1 MTRFIHDQFAKD
13 YLEQLL
19 TPYGE
24 VQASK
29 RVAGEVRQIDVYF
42 IPNPQ
47 PSTIPNTLGLLGQFA
62 ATPSLFEPFRNA
74 ASAIEICDCLLK
86 LLEVRGDLQRQA
98 NRNNTRIIESDLP
111 KLWIFTPTASA
122 QILSGFGANPKD
134 DYLSGIHFMPEYLR
148 TAIVAIHQLP
158 SIQETLWLRIIGRG
172 NVQKQA
178 IDELE
183 ALTPD
188 NPFRKAALEL
198 LYNLQQNLQVTQ
210 NQNEEDRRLLAEVG
224 KRVRG
229 KGKRNKNLSP
239 FPASCKS
246 NFCKR
251 FRELLM
257 RLAPLYQ
264 QDREQAIQEGEQ
276 RGIQQGVQQ
285 GERLVVENLLKVR
298 FGEIDNQLQAIIEPL
313 LALPPEEFTRLL
325 LQLSREELINRFR

>member
-24 VQASK
+24 VQAPR

-42 IPNPQ
+42 IPKPQ
-47 PSTIPNTLGLLGQFA
+47 PSNIPETLGLLGQLVT
-62 ATPSLFEPFRNA
+62 TPSLLEPFRNA

-98 NRNNTRIIESDLP
+98 NRNKTRILESDLP
-111 KLWIFTPTASA
+111 KLWILTPTASA
-122 QILSGFGANPKD
+122 QLLSGFGANPKD
-134 DYLSGIHFMPEYLR
+134 DYLPGIYFMPEYLR

-158 SIQETLWLRIIGRG
+158 SISETLWLRIIGRG

-210 NQNEEDRRLLAEVG
+210 NQDEED
-224 KRVRG
+224 
-229 KGKRNKNLSP
+229 
-239 FPASCKS
+239 
-246 NFCKR
+246 
-251 FRELLM
+251 RELLM

-264 QDREQAIQEGEQ
+264 QDREQAK
-276 RGIQQGVQQ
+276 QQGIQQ

-298 FGEIDNQLQAIIEPL
+298 FGEIDNELQAIIEPL
-313 LALPPEEFTRLL
+313 LALSPEEFTPLL
-325 LQLSREELINRFR
+325 LQLSREELINRFC

>member
-24 VQASK
+24 VQAAR

-42 IPNPQ
+42 IPKPQ
-47 PSTIPNTLGLLGQFA
+47 PSNIPETLGLLGQLVT
-62 ATPSLFEPFRNA
+62 TPSLFEPFRNA
-74 ASAIEICDCLLK
+74 ASATEICDCLLK

-98 NRNNTRIIESDLP
+98 NRNKTRILESDLP
-111 KLWIFTPTASA
+111 KLWILTPTASA
-122 QILSGFGANPKD
+122 QLLSGFGANPKV
-134 DYLSGIHFMPEYLR
+134 DYLPRIYFMPEYLR

-158 SIQETLWLRIIGRG
+158 SISETLWLRIIGRG

-210 NQNEEDRRLLAEVG
+210 NQDEED
-224 KRVRG
+224 
-229 KGKRNKNLSP
+229 
-239 FPASCKS
+239 
-246 NFCKR
+246 
-251 FRELLM
+251 RELLM

-264 QDREQAIQEGEQ
+264 QDREQAK
-276 RGIQQGVQQ
+276 QQGIQQ

-298 FGEIDNQLQAIIEPL
+298 FGEIDNELQEIIESL
-313 LALPPEEFTRLL
+313 LTLPPEEFTPLL
-325 LQLSREELINRFR
+325 LQLSREELINRFH

>member
-24 VQASK
+24 VQAPR

-42 IPNPQ
+42 IPKPQ
-47 PSTIPNTLGLLGQFA
+47 PSNIPATLGLLGQLVT
-62 ATPSLFEPFRNA
+62 TPSLLEPFRNA

-98 NRNNTRIIESDLP
+98 NRNKTRILESDLP
-111 KLWIFTPTASA
+111 KLWILTPTASA
-122 QILSGFGANPKD
+122 QLLSGFGANPKN
-134 DYLSGIHFMPEYLR
+134 DYLPGIYFMPEYLR

-158 SIQETLWLRIIGRG
+158 SISETLWLRIIGRG

-210 NQNEEDRRLLAEVG
+210 NQDEED
-224 KRVRG
+224 
-229 KGKRNKNLSP
+229 
-239 FPASCKS
+239 
-246 NFCKR
+246 
-251 FRELLM
+251 RELLM

-276 RGIQQGVQQ
+276 RGLETGIQQ

-298 FGEIDNQLQAIIEPL
+298 FGEIDNELQAIIEPL
-313 LALPPEEFTRLL
+313 LALSPEEFTPLL
-325 LQLSREELINRFR
+325 LQLSREELINRFC

>member
-24 VQASK
+24 VQAAR

-42 IPNPQ
+42 IPKPQ
-47 PSTIPNTLGLLGQFA
+47 PSNIPETLGLLGQLVT
-62 ATPSLFEPFRNA
+62 TPSLFEPFRNA
-74 ASAIEICDCLLK
+74 ASATEICDCLLK
-86 LLEVRGDLQRQA
+86 LLEVRGDFQRQA
-98 NRNNTRIIESDLP
+98 NRNKTRIVESDLP
-111 KLWIFTPTASA
+111 KLWILTPTASA
-122 QILSGFGANPKD
+122 QLLSGFGAKPKEG
-134 DYLSGIHFMPEYLR
+134 YLPEIHFMPEYLR

-158 SIQETLWLRIIGRG
+158 SISETLWLRIIGRG

-210 NQNEEDRRLLAEVG
+210 NQDEED
-224 KRVRG
+224 
-229 KGKRNKNLSP
+229 
-239 FPASCKS
+239 
-246 NFCKR
+246 
-251 FRELLM
+251 RELLM

-264 QDREQAIQEGEQ
+264 QDREQAMQEGEQ
-276 RGIQQGVQQ
+276 RGLETGIQQ
-285 GERLVVENLLKVR
+285 GERLVVENLLKFR
-298 FGEIDNQLQAIIEPL
+298 FGEIDNELQEIIEPL
-313 LALPPEEFTRLL
+313 LKLPPEEFTPLL
-325 LQLSREELINRFR
+325 LQLSREELINRFH

>member
-24 VQASK
+24 VQAAR

-42 IPNPQ
+42 IPKPQ
-47 PSTIPNTLGLLGQFA
+47 PSNIPETLGLLSQLVT
-62 ATPSLFEPFRNA
+62 TPSLFEPFRNA
-74 ASAIEICDCLLK
+74 ASATEICDCLLK

-98 NRNNTRIIESDLP
+98 NRNKTRILESDLP
-111 KLWIFTPTASA
+111 KLWILTPTASA
-122 QILSGFGANPKD
+122 QLLSGFGANPKD
-134 DYLSGIHFMPEYLR
+134 DYLPRIHFMPEYLR

-158 SIQETLWLRIIGRG
+158 SISETLWLRIIGRG

-210 NQNEEDRRLLAEVG
+210 NQDEED
-224 KRVRG
+224 
-229 KGKRNKNLSP
+229 
-239 FPASCKS
+239 
-246 NFCKR
+246 
-251 FRELLM
+251 RELLM

-264 QDREQAIQEGEQ
+264 QDREQAK
-276 RGIQQGVQQ
+276 QQGIQQ

-298 FGEIDNQLQAIIEPL
+298 FGEIDNELQEIIEPL
-313 LALPPEEFTRLL
+313 LALPPEEFTPLL
-325 LQLSREELINRFR
+325 LQLSREELINRFC

>member
-24 VQASK
+24 VQAAR
-29 RVAGEVRQIDVYF
+29 RVAGEVREIDVYF
-42 IPNPQ
+42 IPASQ
-47 PSTIPNTLGLLGQFA
+47 PSNIPETLGLLGEFA
-62 ATPSLFEPFRNA
+62 TTPALFEPFRNA
-74 ASAIEICDCLLK
+74 AAATEICDCLLK

-98 NRNNTRIIESDLP
+98 NRNNTRITESDIP
-111 KLWIFTPTASA
+111 KLWILTPTASA
-122 QILSGFGANPKD
+122 QILSGFGANPKNNALPGV
-134 DYLSGIHFMPEYLR
+134 YFMAEYLR

-158 SIQETLWLRIIGRG
+158 TIPETLWLRIIGRG

-183 ALTPD
+183 ALLPT

-210 NQNEEDRRLLAEVG
+210 NRDADD
-224 KRVRG
+224 
-229 KGKRNKNLSP
+229 
-239 FPASCKS
+239 
-246 NFCKR
+246 
-251 FRELLM
+251 RELLM

-276 RGIQQGVQQ
+276 RGLQTGLQQ

-298 FGEIDNQLQAIIEPL
+298 FGELDNELQAIVLPL
-313 LALPPEEFTRLL
+313 LALPPEEFTPLL
-325 LQLSREELINRFR
+325 LQLSREELIARFR